1 MMNIWQLQDA
11 KNKLSE
17 VIEDALTEG
26 PQLITRRGKE
36 VAIVLSYQEYQRL
49 TSTDESLY
57 EFFRR
62 SPLVGVELDLS
73 RDKSPIPDR
82 FGV

>member
-1 MMNIWQLQDA
+1 MRTWQLQEA

-17 VIEDALTEG
+17 VIDDALTEG
-26 PQLITRRGKE
+26 PQLITRRGRE
-36 VAIVLSYQEYQRL
+36 VVIVLAYPEYQRL
-49 TSTDESLY
+49 TGADESLY

-73 RDKSPIPDR
+73 RDESPIPDR
-82 FGV
+82 FVR